1 MENKIKI
8 LFVVSEFY
16 QAGTERFTYELDR
29 ALNKNLFSVEIL
41 CIIPLNASSRFTD
54 YYYSKHLD
62 LGTKIHFID
71 DVNQLTKPT
80 LKQKINRRLLN
91 TPFSDDSKNIKEFF
105 NQYNCISI
113 MGEYNFKEV
122 YKYITKEN
130 KPKLLIHIQNSKYQ
144 VNKTYDAF
152 PKAEEF
158 HFVSGFHTDQIK
170 HELSEFENYKHTYYN
185 LNLKFENTFTKTQY
199 KNSTAP
205 KIGVFSRLTPAKPLD
220 PFIYSFQLVAE
231 QLPLA
236 ELHIFGSGDPKQEG
250 VYRYVE
256 QLKLENNI
264 FFRGHQENILKTA
277 VEENLD
283 LVWLH
288 GYHGLPGGW
297 VGFDISTAKI
307 PQLFWNFGSEAKTKF
322 HPFFPMFN
330 SVSELAKNSISLLSN
345 GTEAKKLAEEQF
357 NYTNENYN
365 IAKNIHVIENLYQLI
380 KNNLISEK

>member
-1 MENKIKI
+1 M
-8 LFVVSEFY
+8 
-16 QAGTERFTYELDR
+16 Q
-29 ALNKNLFSVEIL
+29 
-41 CIIPLNASSRFTD
+41 
-54 YYYSKHLD
+54 
-62 LGTKIHFID
+62 
-71 DVNQLTKPT
+71 
-80 LKQKINRRLLN
+80 
-91 TPFSDDSKNIKEFF
+91 
-105 NQYNCISI
+105 
-113 MGEYNFKEV
+113 
-122 YKYITKEN
+122 
-130 KPKLLIHIQNSKYQ
+130 
-144 VNKTYDAF
+144 
-152 PKAEEF
+152 
-158 HFVSGFHTDQIK
+158 
-170 HELSEFENYKHTYYN
+170 
-185 LNLKFENTFTKTQY
+185 
-199 KNSTAP
+199 
-205 KIGVFSRLTPAKPLD
+205 
-220 PFIYSFQLVAE
+220 E
-231 QLPLA
+231 QSPNA

-307 PQLFWNFGSEAKTKF
+307 PQLFWNFGSEDKTKF

-357 NYTNENYN
+357 NYTIENYN